1 MVNNNAYTLR
11 LAKTLFENIY
21 AAQVLNDN
29 KDVIG
34 KLRIMPCL
42 PVDRSLVP
50 ADAPEVSPFL
60 LVIVDDADIN
70 KDNLIDF
77 EERVSY
83 ALLKRFST
91 ETVAFAH
98 CQFYYPSPAFIFEQ
112 PGSTDTLVM

>member
-1 MVNNNAYTLR
+1 MVKNNAYDLR
-11 LAKTLFENIY
+11 LAKTLFENTY
-21 AAQVLNDN
+21 AAHVLNDN

-34 KLRIMPCL
+34 KLRIVPSIPL
-42 PVDRSLVP
+42 DRSVLP
-50 ADAPEVSPFL
+50 ENAPVVSPFL

-91 ETVAFAH
+91 ETVHRNRCF
-98 CQFYYPSPAFIFEQ
+98 PALPVLLSF
-112 PGSTDTLVM
+112 PGVHF